1 MLAESDELVTHRW
14 PLPTAPVTRTEQPCP
29 FQWRPCST
37 VIGDHASSLV
47 LAIFGI
53 YKAGTVLGNLHEAY
67 GEAEKRFGEKHIMSY
82 HNQVCNTKPYS
93 VVCFYFGLLKH
104 DQQ

>member
-1 MLAESDELVTHRW
+1 MDMLAESDELVTDRW

-29 FQWRPCST
+29 FQWRPCSN

-53 YKAGTVLGNLHEAY
+53 YKARTVLRNLHEAY
-67 GEAEKRFGEKHIMSY
+67 GEAEKRFGEKH
-82 HNQVCNTKPYS
+82 NQVCNTKPYS
-93 VVCFYFGLLKH
+93 IVCFYFGLLKH

>member
-37 VIGDHASSLV
+37 VIEDHASSLV